1 MIPNQNNVLQV
12 PNTSLKIRK
21 QPARKDNVIS
31 IRADG
36 ARPLTYQWLLG
47 RKKLCDDDDQDYD
60 GYATD
65 KLVIKDKN
73 FLLSGGV
80 FKCQVKDKFDN
91 CAIESDEFGKRY
103 INVCV
108 CVRDAAN
115 DSCFEQISLK
125 MCSEKLLN
133 WKHQKS

>member
-12 PNTSLKIRK
+12 PNTLLNICE
-21 QPARKDNVIS
+21 QPAQKDNVIS
-31 IRADG
+31 IRANG

-47 RKKLCDDDDQDYD
+47 GKKLCDGDDQDYD

-73 FLLSGGV
+73 LLSGGV

-91 CAIESDEFGKRY
+91 CVVESDELGKRY
-103 INVCV
+103 INVRV

-115 DSCFEQISLK
+115 NSCFEQISLK
-125 MCSEKLLN
+125 MCSEELGN